1 MDCTR
6 CGIISLFKGGLIMKI
21 LHVITGLE
29 MGGAEHML
37 LKILTQDKDN
47 HHIVVSLTEGGV
59 LKESFEKTGHQIESL
74 DLSRGKLSFSAIKKL
89 ATLIHI
95 EDPDIIQGWMYH
107 GNLAALAGKILGFCG
122 ADLYWN
128 IRHSLHDIKHEK
140 KSTAWIIRLCG
151 LLSFIPKKIIYNA
164 HMSQMQHQKFWY
176 SSKKSVILPNG
187 FDTDKFSPNASNRL
201 KWRETWACD
210 DKTKVYGMIAR
221 YHPMKDHETLLN
233 GFAKALENKK
243 IKAKLVLIGTN
254 VDGDNSALSNLIEK
268 LSLKDH
274 VVLMGERR
282 DINEILPAFDYA
294 ILSSAWGEGFSNFL
308 GESMACGI
316 PAIATN
322 IGDNARI
329 VDEYGIV
336 ISAQNSDQ
344 LSNAIITMNNIDQDD
359 YHRLSSAC
367 RIHINDNFTID
378 KITKDYLSLYRQE
391 A

>member
-1 MDCTR
+1 
-6 CGIISLFKGGLIMKI
+6 MKI
-21 LHVITGLE
+21 VHVITGLE

-37 LKILTQDKDN
+37 LKILSQDTEN
-47 HHIVVSLTEGGV
+47 EHCVISLTDGGS
-59 LKESFEKTGHQIESL
+59 LKNSYEETKHTLHTLGL
-74 DLSRGKLSFSAIKKL
+74 KRGKLSFSALKKL

-107 GNLAALAGKILGFCG
+107 GNLAALAGKICGFSR
-122 ADLYWN
+122 ASLYWN
-128 IRHSLHDIKHEK
+128 IRHSLHDLKHEK
-140 KSTAWIIRLCG
+140 KSTAWVIRLCG
-151 LLSFIPKKIIYNA
+151 FLSFLPKKIIYNS
-164 HMSQMQHQKFWY
+164 HMSQIQHQKHFY
-176 SSKKSVILPNG
+176 SARKSVILPNG
-187 FDTDKFSPNASNRL
+187 FDIDKFSPNASSRM
-201 KWRETWACD
+201 KWRKEWSCEEE
-210 DKTKVYGMIAR
+210 TKVYGMIAR
-221 YHPMKDHETLLN
+221 YHPMKDHETLLQ

-243 IKAKLVLIGTN
+243 IKAKLVLVGTN
-254 VDGDNSALSNLIEK
+254 VDESNSTLSTLIEK

-329 VDEYGIV
+329 IDEYGII
-336 ISAQNSDQ
+336 ISSQNSDQ
-344 LSNAIITMNNIDQDD
+344 LSNAIITMSNIDQDD

-378 KITKDYLSLYRQE
+378 KITHDYLSLYQQK